1 MSQKNELGKGLKAL
15 LSNIN
20 KEDKKSKP
28 EPSTPEEPM
37 VSSVAL
43 IPLHQIIANPDQ
55 PRNTFEKESLDDL
68 ALSIKTYGLI
78 QPITIRSFGTNQ
90 YQIISG
96 ERRFRAAQLEGLK
109 EIPAYI
115 RSANDLE
122 VLQMALVE
130 NIQREDLSPIEIAIS
145 YQRLMEECNLTQE
158 QLSDRVGK
166 KRSTISNYTRLL
178 KLPPEVQN
186 SLKAKTL
193 SMGHARVIAGVEDL
207 LLQTQLYKEIQTKE
221 LSVRESEKIAQSYI
235 KSKGRRSITPK
246 SDPNIMIKSIE
257 DRISGILGTKVI
269 INRKSTGEGQI
280 IIKFN
285 NDKAFNDIIDR
296 IEE

>member
-28 EPSTPEEPM
+28 EQSTPEEPM

-43 IPLHQIIANPDQ
+43 IPLQQIIANPDQ
-55 PRNTFEKESLDDL
+55 PRNTFEKESLDEL

-78 QPITIRSFGTNQ
+78 QPITIRSFGKNQ

-145 YQRLMEECNLTQE
+145 YQRLME
-158 QLSDRVGK
+158 
-166 KRSTISNYTRLL
+166 
-178 KLPPEVQN
+178 
-186 SLKAKTL
+186 
-193 SMGHARVIAGVEDL
+193 
-207 LLQTQLYKEIQTKE
+207 
-221 LSVRESEKIAQSYI
+221 
-235 KSKGRRSITPK
+235 
-246 SDPNIMIKSIE
+246 
-257 DRISGILGTKVI
+257 
-269 INRKSTGEGQI
+269 
-280 IIKFN
+280 
-285 NDKAFNDIIDR
+285 
-296 IEE
+296 

>member
-1 MSQKNELGKGLKAL
+1 
-15 LSNIN
+15 
-20 KEDKKSKP
+20 
-28 EPSTPEEPM
+28 M

-43 IPLHQIIANPDQ
+43 IPLQQIIANPDQ
-55 PRNTFEKESLDDL
+55 PRNTFEKESLDEL

-78 QPITIRSFGTNQ
+78 QPITIRSFGKNQ

-221 LSVRESEKIAQSYI
+221 LSVRESEK
-235 KSKGRRSITPK
+235 
-246 SDPNIMIKSIE
+246 
-257 DRISGILGTKVI
+257 
-269 INRKSTGEGQI
+269 
-280 IIKFN
+280 
-285 NDKAFNDIIDR
+285 
-296 IEE
+296 